1 MRASSASGRG
11 IARVPRRPAK
21 VIRLPNP
28 RRTRRLRRNIGI
40 GGALVAMIC
49 VGAISAQVYWPAPP
63 SVNPAPPAPIG
74 PQESALLR
82 MTNEVRTRFGLP
94 ALAFSRPLMAAARF
108 HSADMA
114 ARGYFGHDGPSGDSP
129 ADRVRRF
136 GLNYQEVAENIFAD
150 GRTIDGAL
158 PSRVLAAWMANPERR
173 GNLLNASFHATA
185 VAISRA
191 PDGSWYVTQ
200 DFIR

>member
-1 MRASSASGRG
+1 MRASSATGRG
-11 IARVPRRPAK
+11 TARVLRRPAK

-28 RRTRRLRRNIGI
+28 RRARYRRAIRIS
-40 GGALVAMIC
+40 GALVAMIC
-49 VGAISAQVYWPAPP
+49 LGAILARVYWPAPRP
-63 SVNPAPPAPIG
+63 ADPAPLAPIG

-82 MTNEVRTRFGLP
+82 MTNQVRARFGLS
-94 ALAFSRPLMAAARF
+94 ALALSRPLMAAARF

-114 ARGYFGHDGPSGDSP
+114 ARGYSSHDGPSGDSP

-136 GLNYQEVAENIFAD
+136 GLNYQEVAENIFA
-150 GRTIDGAL
+150 GEQTIDAAL

-173 GNLLNASFHATA
+173 GNLLNAGFHSTA
-185 VAISRA
+185 IGISRA
-191 PDGSWYVTQ
+191 SDGSWYVTQ

>member
-1 MRASSASGRG
+1 
-11 IARVPRRPAK
+11 V
-21 VIRLPNP
+21 
-28 RRTRRLRRNIGI
+28 IGI

-49 VGAISAQVYWPAPP
+49 GGAISAQIHWSAPHPAN
-63 SVNPAPPAPIG
+63 SALLAPIG

-114 ARGYFGHDGPSGDSP
+114 ARGYFGLDGPSGDSP

-150 GRTIDGAL
+150 GQTLSAKL
-158 PSRVLAAWMANPERR
+158 PNRVLAAWMANPERR
-173 GNLLNASFHATA
+173 GNLLNASFRATA

-191 PDGSWYVTQ
+191 QDGSWYVTQ

>member
-1 MRASSASGRG
+1 
-11 IARVPRRPAK
+11 
-21 VIRLPNP
+21 
-28 RRTRRLRRNIGI
+28 
-40 GGALVAMIC
+40 
-49 VGAISAQVYWPAPP
+49 
-63 SVNPAPPAPIG
+63 
-74 PQESALLR
+74 
-82 MTNEVRTRFGLP
+82 MTNEVRARFGLP

-114 ARGYFGHDGPSGDSP
+114 ARGYSGHDGPSGDSP

>member
-1 MRASSASGRG
+1 MRASSATGRG
-11 IARVPRRPAK
+11 TARVPRRPAK

-28 RRTRRLRRNIGI
+28 RRTQRRRTIGI
-40 GGALVAMIC
+40 SGALVAMIC
-49 VGAISAQVYWPAPP
+49 AGAISAQVYWSAPHPA
-63 SVNPAPPAPIG
+63 NPASPAPIG
-74 PQESALLR
+74 PQESALLH
-82 MTNEVRTRFGLP
+82 MTNEVRARFGLP
-94 ALAFSRPLMAAARF
+94 ALAFSRTLMAAARF

-136 GLNYQEVAENIFAD
+136 GLDYQEVAENIFAD
-150 GRTIDGAL
+150 GRTMDLAL

-173 GNLLNASFHATA
+173 GNLLNASFQATA
-185 VAISRA
+185 VAIARA